1 MRNWRILPTGL
12 GVGFAVV
19 VFLLLLIAVNFSN
32 NLIFTLSF
40 FLMSALLLSVWFSVR
55 NLSYIEL
62 VNVRVKPVHSGQ
74 KLNYQIS
81 VKSLAASDH
90 IYIEMQDSDTH
101 YYLASN
107 EGRVWNLSITTDSR
121 GVISERPLFI
131 QCYWPLGLFKV
142 SRKLGNLPEVLVYP
156 AAEDASVLQEV
167 LTGQSAHTQ
176 SEAEELDGL
185 REYQPGDN
193 VKRIDWRAVARRQQL
208 QVKHFDGADGD
219 PSLWLE
225 WQATQGLDY
234 EQRIRC
240 ICHWILD
247 CQQLGREFGLR
258 LPHIELE
265 PERSGQHVQSCLSE
279 LALMPR
285 ESRS

>member
-1 MRNWRILPTGL
+1 MKNWSILPTGL
-12 GVGFAVV
+12 GLGFALV

-40 FLMSALLLSVWFSVR
+40 FLMSALLLSTWFSVR
-55 NLSYIEL
+55 NLSYIQL

-74 KLNYQIS
+74 KLNYQVS
-81 VKSLAASDH
+81 VKSLSTSDH
-90 IYIEMQDSDTH
+90 IYIEIEGSDTH
-101 YYLASN
+101 FYLASN
-107 EGRVWNLSITTDSR
+107 EDNVWHLNLSTFSR
-121 GVISERPLFI
+121 GLIPERPLFI
-131 QCYWPLGLFKV
+131 ECYWPLGLFKV
-142 SRKLGNLPEVLVYP
+142 SRKLGYLPEALVYP
-156 AAEDASVLQEV
+156 AAENVSELHEMYS
-167 LTGQSAHTQ
+167 GQAAHTQ

-208 QVKHFDGADGD
+208 QVKHFDGANGD

-240 ICHWILD
+240 LCHWILD

-258 LPHIELE
+258 LPHIEVE

-279 LALMPR
+279 LALMPQ
-285 ESRS
+285 ESSS